1 MPRAAIVL
9 RLLIQLT
16 IVIVSSAAI
25 GAMVRSPTLFAAA
38 PHNASRDQNFVDPVL
53 GTGHAFY
60 CTVDSTNS
68 CPHTQSL
75 SVAMHEVL
83 QKLIGSLRPGTRSR
97 AVSITAPVDG
107 ASSPSPQDRD
117 VAPTSVTSI
126 ATGTLS
132 PPRLLEPATSPSP
145 GCAYATPPT
154 PPSALATTG
163 SVAYELLKTA
173 QEASDMF
180 LPLKASIVLVLKVW
194 DVCEVR

>member
-1 MPRAAIVL
+1 
-9 RLLIQLT
+9 
-16 IVIVSSAAI
+16 
-25 GAMVRSPTLFAAA
+25 MVRSPTLFAAA

-53 GTGHAFY
+53 GTSHAFY

-68 CPHTQSL
+68 RPHTQPL
-75 SVAMHEVL
+75 SVAMHEVFH
-83 QKLIGSLRPGTRSR
+83 KLKLTIESLRPGTRSR

-145 GCAYATPPT
+145 GRAYATPPN
-154 PPSALATTG
+154 PPSALAMTG
-163 SVAYELLKTA
+163 SVAYELLKTV